1 MAKKSKNSS
10 NLREMNFRFSD
21 LEQASGFVAKLKSNL
36 DHCSF
41 SSNREL
47 IKVKVP
53 STLVDKVRELASEF
67 TVRSL
72 SIY

>member
-21 LEQASGFVAKLKSNL
+21 LEQASGFVTKLKSNF
-36 DHCSF
+36 DQCSF

-47 IKVKVP
+47 ISIKVP
-53 STLVDKVRELASEF
+53 PTLVDKVRELAYEF